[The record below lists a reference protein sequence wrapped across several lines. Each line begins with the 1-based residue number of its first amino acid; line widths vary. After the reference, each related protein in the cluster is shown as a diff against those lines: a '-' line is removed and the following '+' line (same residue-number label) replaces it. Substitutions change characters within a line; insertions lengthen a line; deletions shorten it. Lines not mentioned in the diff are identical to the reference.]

1 MWSKLYL
8 NTAKLAIPLLC
19 ILVSI
24 LTHANKQ
31 SLSVAIPRDGYA
43 PFIIIEHER
52 VYGILIEPLQ
62 LAADKLGIELT
73 YVYYPEKRSQ
83 AMLDKNLV
91 DARMESEL
99 WVDNPQDYLWSEP
112 ISPLE
117 DVFVFHKDS
126 KSKFET
132 NEDLA
137 NSQIITHLGY
147 SYPIL
152 QPLFEQGIIHRMDFS
167 SESEM
172 LNYLFRPHPGVNSA
186 AVINK
191 SVALWIIQSTPK
203 LQNHFLLSKRRVGI
217 APLQFQFAKTKRLE
231 KIVTQLNAEIRQLK
245 EDKTVE
251 KITAR
256 VIRKK
261 R

>member
-1 MWSKLYL
+1 MWNKSYL
-8 NTAKLAIPLLC
+8 NTVKLVIPLLC
-19 ILVSI
+19 ILVST
-24 LTHANKQ
+24 LTYANKQ
-31 SLSVAIPRDGYA
+31 SLSVAIPIEGYA
-43 PFIIIEHER
+43 PFIIIGKNQVH
-52 VYGILIEPLQ
+52 GILIEPLQ

-83 AMLDKNLV
+83 AMLEKNLV

-132 NEDLA
+132 NADLA
-137 NSQIITHLGY
+137 DSQIITHLGY
-147 SYPIL
+147 SYPTL
-152 QPLFEQGIIHRMDFS
+152 QPLFEQGIIHRMDLS
-167 SESEM
+167 SEFDM
-172 LNYLFRPHPGVNSA
+172 LNHLFRPHPGVNSA

-191 SVALWIIQSTPK
+191 YVALWIIQSTPK
-203 LQNHFLLSKRRVGI
+203 LQNRFLLSKRRVGI
-217 APLQFQFAKTKRLE
+217 APLQFQFAKNKRLE
-231 KIVTQLNAEIRQLK
+231 KIVKQINAELRKLQN
-245 EDKTVE
+245 DKTVE

-256 VIRKK
+256 ILKK
-261 R
+261 